1 MNPET
6 IANASEKMIAK
17 GRDTY
22 ETRLAAGQAR
32 LKLKQYP
39 QAIEHLTKATEHK
52 PEQTM
57 AWQELGKACERTDN
71 VTQAKRAWQTGL
83 AAAQKNGDKQAE
95 KVLLV
100 WLTKISRKTN
110 KM

>member
-6 IANASEKMIAK
+6 IAQASERMIEK

-39 QAIEHLTKATEHK
+39 AAIEHLSRATEHK

-57 AWQELGKACERTDN
+57 AWQELGKALQKTGDIAQART
-71 VTQAKRAWQTGL
+71 VWQTGL
-83 AAAQKNGDKQAE
+83 AAAQQNGDKQAE
-95 KVLLV
+95 KVLSV
-100 WLTKISRKTN
+100 WLARQVNTPN
-110 KM
+110 KN